1 MRMLKLQDTSLASV
15 TLLFILA
22 FSALLALPACSVN
35 VKKDEEGQG
44 KKVDIET
51 PIGGIHVSKDA
62 EVRDIGLP
70 VYPGARPK
78 EKGENG
84 DENKAKVSLSSN
96 FFGLRVAALG
106 YTSDDPPEKIV
117 AYYKEQLKKY
127 GDVLECHTSHPH
139 AGASAGTSEDDHS
152 KEANKLTCDGDNSG
166 KTIELKV
173 GTKQNQ
179 HIVSVE
185 PGKSGKGS
193 DFGLVYVQLRG
204 GKDTI

>member
-1 MRMLKLQDTSLASV
+1 MRTLKLQDTSV
-15 TLLFILA
+15 TLLIILA

-35 VKKDEEGQG
+35 VKKDEEGQD

-51 PIGGIHVSKDA
+51 PVGGIHVSKDA

-84 DENKAKVSLSSN
+84 DENNAKVSLSSN

-127 GDVLECHTSHPH
+127 GDVLECHTNHPH
-139 AGASAGTSEDDHS
+139 AGADMNPDDHS
-152 KEANKLTCDGDNSG
+152 ADSKQLKCDGDNSG